1 MQESAGR
8 LRAWPARERTDPI
21 SNWRFNEMTH
31 TKTSEDVYQSLK
43 AALADALQSQQVA
56 DSEVAQVA
64 KQLQA
69 VAPRLTALSENGA
82 AAIDKAAQSEGQIA
96 REIAEALANGSPDK
110 AIQALEVRL
119 VDARRAL
126 TTARQAVADD
136 AGLMDALR
144 NKAEMLTAEMEQA
157 ENRAAKALARVQGA
171 KAALAMAAWNDAA
184 LDLLARY
191 GAPLVQLLSDG
202 GYHETN
208 DLNIPFF
215 SSGGSR
221 VRLGR
226 HDPVELAGRAN
237 AQPQGL

>member
-1 MQESAGR
+1 
-8 LRAWPARERTDPI
+8 
-21 SNWRFNEMTH
+21 
-31 TKTSEDVYQSLK
+31 
-43 AALADALQSQQVA
+43 
-56 DSEVAQVA
+56 
-64 KQLQA
+64 
-69 VAPRLTALSENGA
+69 
-82 AAIDKAAQSEGQIA
+82 
-96 REIAEALANGSPDK
+96 
-110 AIQALEVRL
+110 
-119 VDARRAL
+119 
-126 TTARQAVADD
+126 
-136 AGLMDALR
+136 
-144 NKAEMLTAEMEQA
+144 MLTAEMEQA

-226 HDPVELAGRAN
+226 HDLVELAGRAN

>member
-1 MQESAGR
+1 M
-8 LRAWPARERTDPI
+8 P
-21 SNWRFNEMTH
+21 
-31 TKTSEDVYQSLK
+31 
-43 AALADALQSQQVA
+43 
-56 DSEVAQVA
+56 
-64 KQLQA
+64 
-69 VAPRLTALSENGA
+69 PRLTALSENGA

-226 HDPVELAGRAN
+226 HDLVELAGRAN